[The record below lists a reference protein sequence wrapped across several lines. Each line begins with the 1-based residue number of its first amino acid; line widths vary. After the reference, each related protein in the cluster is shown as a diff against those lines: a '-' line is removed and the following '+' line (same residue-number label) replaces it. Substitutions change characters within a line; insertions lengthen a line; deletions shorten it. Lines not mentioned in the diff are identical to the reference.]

1 MELTGRNSW
10 KPEPET
16 NLIVIHS
23 RDVILKGI
31 TNLLEKSTR
40 GMYCTGFDV
49 QVHDKKLYQI

>member
-49 QVHDKKLYQI
+49 QVHDKKLYKI

>member
-1 MELTGRNSW
+1 MELTGNSW

-40 GMYCTGFDV
+40 GMYCAGFDV
-49 QVHDKKLYQI
+49 QVHDKKLYKI